1 MKRLLVGIL
10 CGMLAIGTFAGC
22 GGVKDDGK
30 QDDQS
35 ATNELDLS
43 AEDAGY
49 DTINWEKDEPYCHV
63 PDPNTNKITIMSEYD
78 YSVEVIIHDVSKSGF
93 KKYVDLCKDMGY
105 TIDAYYS
112 QGEGFYGENA
122 DGYELQLYYLTKE
135 EYSSESEWTDDMDKS
150 IGMIIYIPDTVETDS
165 NSAGEATP
173 QSDTDTSTTS
183 VSSDSVRPE
192 IKEFLDS
199 YEAFMKEYC
208 DFMNQYNNT
217 DDVTPLLDQYTE
229 IMKKYSDFTKKY
241 DNLSSEYEM
250 NDAECDYYSD
260 VQERVTDML
269 IDAM

>member
-22 GGVKDDGK
+22 GGMKDDNK
-30 QDDQS
+30 QEEQS
-35 ATNELDLS
+35 TTNELDLS

-49 DTINWEKDEPYCHV
+49 DTIDWEKDEPYCHV
-63 PDPNTNKITIMSEYD
+63 PDPNTNKITIMSED
-78 YSVEVIIHDVSKSGF
+78 EYSVEVIIHGVSKTGF
-93 KKYVDLCKDMGY
+93 KKYVDLCKNMGY
-105 TIDAYYS
+105 TKDSYYS

-122 DGYELQLYYLTKE
+122 DGYEIQLYYLTKE
-135 EYSSESEWTDDMDKS
+135 EYSSESEWTDNMDKS
-150 IGMIIYIPDTVETDS
+150 IGMIIYIPDSDTEES
-165 NSAGEATP
+165 SEEEATL
-173 QSDTDTSTTS
+173 QSDTNTTNTD
-183 VSSDSVRPE
+183 VSSSEVRPE

-208 DFMNQYNNT
+208 NFMKQYNNT

-229 IMKKYSDFTKKY
+229 IMKKYTDFTKKY

-250 NDAECDYYSD
+250 NDAEYDYYFD
-260 VQERVTDML
+260 VQDRVNDML